1 MNEQTPLS
9 TASEPTT
16 VRLIAGA
23 ARIVGQILSGVAK
36 YPKSPGR
43 RHPVSD
49 GPPGFPAAVSVHT
62 SR

>member
-9 TASEPTT
+9 AASEPSA

-23 ARIVGQILSGVAK
+23 AGIVGQILSGVAK
-36 YPKSPGR
+36 YSKSPGR
-43 RHPVSD
+43 RHPVSG
-49 GPPGFPAAVSVHT
+49 GPPGFPAVSVHT